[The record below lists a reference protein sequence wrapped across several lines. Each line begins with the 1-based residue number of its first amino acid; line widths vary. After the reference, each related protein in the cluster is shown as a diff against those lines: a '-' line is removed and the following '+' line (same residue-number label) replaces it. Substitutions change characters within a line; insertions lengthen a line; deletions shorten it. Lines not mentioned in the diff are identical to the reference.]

1 MLDEKNEPN
10 KHLDKEQL
18 DRWKKTKAGPRGQAK
33 GKVSR
38 KERLILLSA
47 SLNVKYDWKL
57 KKKKAIGFR
66 PMKLI
71 IMENYFCFYC
81 F

>member
-10 KHLDKEQL
+10 KHLDKEQP
-18 DRWKKTKAGPRGQAK
+18 DRWNNTKAGPCSQAK
-33 GKVSR
+33 AKVSR

-57 KKKKAIGFR
+57 KKNAIGLR
-66 PMKLI
+66 AMKLI
-71 IMENYFCFYC
+71 KMENDFCFYYS
-81 F
+81 